1 MKEREEECSTER
13 AEGSTSVVGDGVCKA
28 KGVVWEM
35 GCVRCRCRVQ
45 DRDEASSERGPSL
58 PGPPTVYYILNSR
71 HGVPLI
77 TSPL

>member
-45 DRDEASSERGPSL
+45 DREEASSERGPSL
-58 PGPPTVYYILNSR
+58 PGPPTEDAER
-71 HGVPLI
+71 QFG
-77 TSPL
+77 